1 MNTSTAGAGRS
12 TLAARPSTPPPRHL
26 FRDSCGRWCTADVNG
41 ITIGLRSILGDVV
54 ALDFNTAINL
64 SRHYSDQADDAARR
78 GFTVAEERWATWS
91 EQLEI
96 WAAKYFPAPARRKA
110 TQPLVITRSFACDQH
125 PTFAEMVGQ
134 GGVR

>member
-1 MNTSTAGAGRS
+1 MI
-12 TLAARPSTPPPRHL
+12 RHL
-26 FRDSCGRWCTADVNG
+26 FRDSCGRWCTADENG
-41 ITIGLRSILGDVV
+41 ISIGLRTILGEVV

-96 WAAKYFPAPARRKA
+96 WAAKYFPAPARRVA
-110 TQPLVITRSFACDQH
+110 STALVITRTAHHDEQAV
-125 PTFAEMVGQ
+125 TFAAMTL
-134 GGVR
+134 RN